1 MISELPF
8 FELLLLTLLP
18 ITIGF
23 ILFVRI
29 IKIIISF
36 YRKWNSKAERIMM
49 EFGDFMLFLIF
60 FSVIINI
67 VMYIVG
73 NVPDDFSIFDYL
85 ILEALPLTWYFI
97 LMYGILIN
105 LYLFVRSGGQ

>member
-18 ITIGF
+18 ITIGM
-23 ILFVRI
+23 ILFV
-29 IKIIISF
+29 KIMKVILAF
-36 YRKWNSKAERIMM
+36 YYKPKKTTSALLIEM
-49 EFGDFMLFLIF
+49 GDFMLFLVF
-60 FSVIINI
+60 FVVIVNI
-67 VMYIVG
+67 VSYIVG

-85 ILEALPLTWYFI
+85 IEEALPLTWYTL

-105 LYLFVRSGGQ
+105 LFLLFRRVK